1 MADRALF
8 FLTSFLIGVGVL
20 FSYSLSTF
28 ATLIY
33 GYNEFHFLIRQ
44 FITAVFAIFIMWGI
58 SRLDP
63 DKWFARLGFFIFFLF
78 FLLMIILPFLPE
90 SLATSAGGAKRWI
103 RLPLFSLTPVEF
115 FKVGFI
121 FFLSWSFSRKLYSS
135 DRSLQEEF
143 LVFLPYFFVFLMAVA
158 LIAVM
163 QNDLGQ
169 VVVLGLTLIFLALFA
184 GTSLKF
190 FLVLSLGGMLI
201 FVNAIIFSEHRIFRI
216 KQWWAVIQDMVL
228 SVLPSGFEKYLRVDD
243 LPEPYQIY
251 QSLNAIKNG
260 GFFGEG
266 LGNGVIKLGFLSEV
280 HTDIVLAGIVEE
292 TGFLGLLFVT
302 LIIFVIIFRV
312 FKIANRSENRA
323 YHLFCVGVGM
333 LISFSFLINALGISG
348 ITPVKGIAVPFLSYG
363 GSSMLAN
370 AIAIGIVLSVAKKA
384 KL

>member
-28 ATLIY
+28 ATLLY

-169 VVVLGLTLIFLALFA
+169 VVVLGLTLIFLSLFA

-228 SVLPSGFEKYLRVDD
+228 SVLPGGFEKYLRVDD

>member
-78 FLLMIILPFLPE
+78 LLLMIILPFLPE